1 MLFPNIVIV
10 AALSGWWLSS
20 YWPVSKNKSM
30 RRATYFSKTPKRQ
43 RDRFIIR
50 QDAIRTR
57 ELATEAR
64 LALER
69 QQAVLESG
77 GMPVLHMGVNEI
89 LLRHLLAVT
98 VAATERRPTA

>member
-20 YWPVSKNKSM
+20 YWPVSTNKSL
-30 RRATYFSKTPKRQ
+30 RRATYFYKTPKRQ
-43 RDRFIIR
+43 RERFIIR

-57 ELATEAR
+57 EIATEDS

-69 QQAVLESG
+69 QQAVLQSG
-77 GMPVLHMGVNEI
+77 GMTVCQRGENEFW
-89 LLRHLLAVT
+89 LRHLLVRP
-98 VAATERRPTA
+98 VAATERTL